1 MKGTCYK
8 HKLET
13 IPFYLNSIFLLL
25 PFNFTWVS
33 EACVTFR
40 HTRVHPSKTSLIV
53 LKRDNDTQVIIGIL
67 KILLYI
73 INKTLTIHHLRN
85 TEKGRQRKQKIQP

>member
-8 HKLET
+8 HKLEI
-13 IPFYLNSIFLLL
+13 IPFYLNSTFLLL

-67 KILLYI
+67 KILLHTL
-73 INKTLTIHHLRN
+73 NKSLTIHHRQN
-85 TEKGRQRKQKIQP
+85 TENSVRENKK

>member
-1 MKGTCYK
+1 MPDSQ
-8 HKLET
+8 L
-13 IPFYLNSIFLLL
+13 
-25 PFNFTWVS
+25 
-33 EACVTFR
+33 
-40 HTRVHPSKTSLIV
+40 
-53 LKRDNDTQVIIGIL
+53 IIGIL

>member
-67 KILLYI
+67 KILLQTL
-73 INKTLTIHHLRN
+73 NKTLTIHHRQN
-85 TEKGRQRKQKIQP
+85 TENSVRENKK